1 MPWWKA
7 RRGGVGCQCLPLG
20 VPIQRGGGAASLA
33 CQMGDLRRVRFVAIK
48 APLLLVSCGF
58 TLIFCQ
64 RVQQILENF
73 IDIILF

>member
-1 MPWWKA
+1 MAKPWYGGRHGA
-7 RRGGVGCQCLPLG
+7 IRLYSLGEPIQRRGGAG
-20 VPIQRGGGAASLA
+20 SLA

-73 IDIILF
+73 IDINLF